1 VVLPAARPGVVAV
14 AVYSFMTAGGEV
26 LFASQMTNDSTKTL
40 SIGLQNYSTA
50 INVYWNQVMA
60 ASLVVSVPVV
70 VGFLL
75 LQKYLVAGLTSG
87 SVK

>member
-1 VVLPAARPGVVAV
+1 VLPAARPGVIAV
-14 AVYSFMTAGGEV
+14 AVYAFMTAWGEI
-26 LFASQMTNDSTKTL
+26 LFASQMTNDATKTL
-40 SIGLQNYSTA
+40 SIGLQNYSTQ

-60 ASLVVSVPVV
+60 ASLVVSLPVV
-70 VGFLL
+70 IAFLF